1 MIKNLFPFI
10 KKILYYFLII
20 NLIIPLL
27 IFSYILFKTDEK
39 SWKKKIELSIGGVI
53 IIYSYIYYY
62 SLKPRKK
69 YEPLAYN

>member
-27 IFSYILFKTDEK
+27 IFSYILFNTKVK
-39 SWKKKIELSIGGVI
+39 PWKKKIELSIGGVVM
-53 IIYSYIYYY
+53 IYSYIIYY
-62 SLKPRKK
+62 SVKPKRKFI
-69 YEPLAYN
+69 PIGN

>member
-27 IFSYILFKTDEK
+27 IFSYILFKTK
-39 SWKKKIELSIGGVI
+39 VKPWKKKIELSIGAVVM
-53 IIYSYIYYY
+53 IYSYIYYCHNNFHQ
-62 SLKPRKK
+62 SNRL
-69 YEPLAYN
+69 